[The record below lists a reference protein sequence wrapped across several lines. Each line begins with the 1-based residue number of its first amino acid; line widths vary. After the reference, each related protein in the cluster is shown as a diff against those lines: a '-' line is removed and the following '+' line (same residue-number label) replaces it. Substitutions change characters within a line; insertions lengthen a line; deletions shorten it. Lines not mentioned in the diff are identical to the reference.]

1 MSVKILMPALSPTMT
16 DGVLQKWLVKVGDK
30 VKAGDL
36 IAEIETD
43 KATMEVEAVDEGTI
57 TNILVKEGA
66 EGVAVNSPIAIL
78 DGNENDE
85 KNKIESESKDHKSPD
100 TNKKMKALSKE
111 NTTSLKSEKETKS
124 LEQQPSTQEKYI
136 KKDSNVLASPYA
148 KKLAKEQ
155 NINLSNIDG
164 SGPSGRVI
172 KRDFEKSLEQ
182 DQQFIT
188 SSKYEIMESSSIR
201 KIIAERTTQT
211 KNTVPHF
218 YLTIE
223 SKVDNLLKLR
233 KIINEQDLN
242 NKISIN
248 DILVKALAIAQHNN
262 PETNVSWFDG
272 KIIKYSSVDVS
283 IAVALTDGLITPII
297 KEANLKG
304 LLEISK
310 EIKILAKKAKEGKLT
325 PEQYT
330 GGTISISNL
339 GMFGINEFA
348 AIINPPQSSI
358 LAVGSIQKLPRVED
372 KEIKIANILK
382 STLSADHRVL
392 DGAIAAKL
400 LKDFHDIIE
409 NPFDLWLQSK
419 DMELI

>member
-57 TNILVKEGA
+57 TNILVKEGT
-66 EGVAVNSPIAIL
+66 EGVVVNSPIAIL
-78 DGNENDE
+78 DGNANDE
-85 KNKIESESKDHKSPD
+85 KDNIENNSKDHKSPD
-100 TNKKMKALSKE
+100 ADTKMKVSSTE
-111 NTTSLKSEKETKS
+111 NRISLKSEKGTKS
-124 LEQQPSTQEKYI
+124 LGQQPSTPEKYI

-148 KKLAKEQ
+148 KKLSKEQ
-155 NINLSNIDG
+155 NINLSNIEG
-164 SGPSGRVI
+164 SGPGGRVI
-172 KRDFEKSLEQ
+172 KRDFEKSHKQ
-182 DQQFIT
+182 DKQFIT
-188 SSKYEIMESSSIR
+188 SSKYEIAEPSSIR

-233 KIINEQDLN
+233 KIINEQNLN

-297 KEANLKG
+297 KDANLKG

-325 PEQYT
+325 PDQYT

-339 GMFGINEFA
+339 GMYGINEFA

-358 LAVGSIQKLPRVED
+358 LAVGSIQKLPRMED
-372 KEIKIANILK
+372 KEIKIVNILK

-392 DGAIAAKL
+392 DGAVAAKL

-409 NPFDLWLQSK
+409 NPFSLWLQSK